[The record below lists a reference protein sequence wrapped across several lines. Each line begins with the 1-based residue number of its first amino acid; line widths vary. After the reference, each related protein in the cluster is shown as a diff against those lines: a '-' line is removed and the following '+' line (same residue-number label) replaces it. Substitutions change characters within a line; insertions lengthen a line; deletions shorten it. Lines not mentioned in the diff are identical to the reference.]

1 MRVLGNAKA
10 LAKWQD
16 DIFEHVHER
25 WPELERGEPVRET
38 GRKHIPTWLFK
49 KAQKLDKEAER
60 IVAALSDINAFNAGK
75 KKETA
80 LAIIAEWLPE
90 AQRFT
95 AQLGSVDSYISN
107 VKREYKAA
115 EAFIGAENRIL
126 QEQVNELDTAYV
138 RSQREVYELRE
149 ALRKQK
155 KLLDRI
161 PREMLEAKGIN
172 RTRRER

>member
-1 MRVLGNAKA
+1 M
-10 LAKWQD
+10 
-16 DIFEHVHER
+16 HER
-25 WPELERGEPVRET
+25 WPELERGEPARET

-60 IVAALSDINAFNAGK
+60 IVAELSDINAFNAGK
-75 KKETA
+75 KKDAA

-95 AQLGSVDSYISN
+95 AQLGNVESYVSDI
-107 VKREYKAA
+107 KRQYKAV
-115 EAFIGAENRIL
+115 EDLIGSENRYL
-126 QEQVNELDTAYV
+126 QDKVDELDKAHV
-138 RSQREVYELRE
+138 QSQREVYELRE

-172 RTRRER
+172 RTRREC